1 MKTCRY
7 APMETCRYTPMWSCR
22 YAPHEDMPVYSH
34 VVMPVCSHGDMPL
47 CSHGDMPV
55 CSHGDMPVCSHGD
68 MWVCLQ
74 CTVVEHS
81 FPKHPNVL
89 DGSSKGKGFPP
100 PPFLLRWHHL
110 ELPAPPYAQ
119 LAPPTPFVTCTQK
132 ETTSN
137 LTTKHYY
144 PTTVFGQIN

>member
-22 YAPHEDMPVYSH
+22 YAPHEDMPAYSHVVMPVCSH
-34 VVMPVCSHGDMPL
+34 VVMPVCSHGDMP
-47 CSHGDMPV
+47 
-55 CSHGDMPVCSHGD
+55 
-68 MWVCLQ
+68 VCLQ

-89 DGSSKGKGFPP
+89 DGKCSKGKGFPPP

-110 ELPAPPYAQ
+110 ELPAPPLCTIGSSHTLCYMHSKGNYKQFDHKTLLSNYSVWPDQ
-119 LAPPTPFVTCTQK
+119 LTCITPF
-132 ETTSN
+132 
-137 LTTKHYY
+137 
-144 PTTVFGQIN
+144 